1 MERKFLRELPLLLWL
16 CYHFGMQMLDGKK
29 TAERIL
35 SELKQDVA
43 GMHKLRLGVVVVGDD
58 PVIKSFIA
66 QKKKAANAVGVDV
79 RIYPFPADIT
89 TNELRRRLAEVVH
102 EGRNTGIII
111 QLPLPPHI
119 NVQYILNAIP
129 PEQDADVLS
138 ARAVGDFATGK
149 GRVLPPV
156 AGAIKALLD
165 GYAIPYRDMH
175 SVILGAGRLV
185 GRPTALWLMQE
196 RAPVTV
202 ISERA
207 EDRTEIIRTADIV
220 ISGIGRPRFVTGDMI
235 KDGAILIDA
244 GSSESEG
251 EVVGDMDETSVA
263 PKAAYLAP
271 VPGGV
276 GPMTVAMLLKNV
288 VALAKV

>member
-1 MERKFLRELPLLLWL
+1 MKI
-16 CYHFGMQMLDGKK
+16 LDGKK
-29 TAERIL
+29 IAERL
-35 SELKQDVA
+35 LAELAQKAA
-43 GMHKLRLGVVVVGDD
+43 GASKRPRLGVVVVGDD
-58 PVIKSFIA
+58 PVIRSFIA
-66 QKKKAANAVGVDV
+66 QKKKAADAVGIDV
-79 RIYPFPADIT
+79 RTYPFPADIT
-89 TNELRRRLAEVVH
+89 TNELRRRLSEIVH
-102 EGRNTGIII
+102 EGKNTGIII

-149 GRVLPPV
+149 SPIMPPV
-156 AGAIKALLD
+156 AGAIQTLLD
-165 GYAIPYRDMH
+165 EYEIQYRNLH
-175 SVILGAGRLV
+175 TVVLGAGRLV
-185 GRPTALWLMQE
+185 GRPVALWLMQE

-202 ISERA
+202 IGERA
-207 EDRTEIIRTADIV
+207 EDRAAIIRTADIV

-251 EVVGDMDETSVA
+251 EVVGDMDESSVA
-263 PKAAYLAP
+263 SKAAYLAP

-276 GPMTVAMLLKNV
+276 GPLTVAILLKNLLT
-288 VALAKV
+288 LAKP